1 MHADLIVPRLWL
13 GDRIAAADTAW
24 LAENKIDAVFNC
36 TKDLPFAESPC
47 RKYRLPVHDNLQE
60 DEIDS
65 MRDRG
70 AEMVYNVLREY
81 KAGSTILIHCAAG
94 RQRSAALTAMF
105 LIVTSAKPA
114 DYVMRYIKMQRPVA
128 FSPAANFDRAIREFE
143 ARLQAAAVTV
153 AAKKG
158 S

>member
-1 MHADLIVPRLWL
+1 
-13 GDRIAAADTAW
+13 
-24 LAENKIDAVFNC
+24 
-36 TKDLPFAESPC
+36 
-47 RKYRLPVHDNLQE
+47 
-60 DEIDS
+60 
-65 MRDRG
+65 
-70 AEMVYNVLREY
+70 MVYNVLREY

-105 LIVTSAKPA
+105 LLVTSAKPA